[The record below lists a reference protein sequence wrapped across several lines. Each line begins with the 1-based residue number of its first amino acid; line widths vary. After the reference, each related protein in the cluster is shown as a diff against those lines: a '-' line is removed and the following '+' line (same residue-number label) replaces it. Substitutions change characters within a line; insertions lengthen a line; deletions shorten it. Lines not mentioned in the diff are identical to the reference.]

1 MTSNPETANEPTAM
15 FSASDLLW
23 AREFGRLE
31 GLAECRAALAEARKF
46 IVMFNGDPSMID
58 AACQEQGA

>member
-1 MTSNPETANEPTAM
+1 MADQTNTANEPTAE
-15 FSASDLLW
+15 FSARDLLW

-31 GLAECRAALAEARKF
+31 GLAECRIALTEARKF

-58 AACQEQGA
+58 AVCQGQSA